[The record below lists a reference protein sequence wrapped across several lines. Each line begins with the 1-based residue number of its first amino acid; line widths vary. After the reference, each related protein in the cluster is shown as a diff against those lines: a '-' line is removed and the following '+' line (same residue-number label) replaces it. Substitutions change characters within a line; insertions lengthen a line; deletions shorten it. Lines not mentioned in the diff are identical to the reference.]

1 MAVDHLIF
9 DRDKFY
15 PKSKSL
21 VFPKRIKVKENTH
34 ASLKDG
40 AYIGNLI
47 FDKDCWVDCIG
58 WTGTKYV
65 IGGTASSDSYHFED
79 AQDYAKNLMYW
90 WIDPEDVTDQ
100 IGGVL
105 RRLLSHVCRAVSRSE
120 RRLAWQ

>member
-34 ASLKDG
+34 ASLNDG
-40 AYIGNLI
+40 AHIGNLI

-79 AQDYAKNLMYW
+79 TQDYAKNLMYW
-90 WIDPEDVTDQ
+90 WIDPEDVIDQ
-100 IGGVL
+100 IGGGT
-105 RRLLSHVCRAVSRSE
+105 A
-120 RRLAWQ
+120 

>member
-47 FDKDCWVDCIG
+47 FDKECWVDCIG

-65 IGGTASSDSYHFED
+65 IGGTASSDSYH
-79 AQDYAKNLMYW
+79 W
-90 WIDPEDVTDQ
+90 WIDPEDVIDQ

-105 RRLLSHVCRAVSRSE
+105 RRLLTHVCRAVSQSE
-120 RRLAWQ
+120 RRLAW